1 MVVLEVIGVTAE
13 LSDMRYDVVVIG
25 GGPAGLNGALMLA
38 RSRRSV
44 VVIDD
49 GAPRNAPAAAVHGL
63 FARDGTPPAELYER
77 GRAEV
82 RSYGGEVAYGT
93 VVAVTRELDEL
104 VVELDDGRRVVA
116 RRVLAATGLVDQ
128 LPEISGLRAPWGRDV
143 VHCPYCHG
151 WEVRDRAIGVLATGP
166 MAMHQALLFRQLTD
180 DLTLFTHTAP
190 PLDEEDLAKLA
201 ARSIEVVN
209 GEVRGI
215 VTVNDRIVGVRLRD
229 GTVIAREVL
238 TVASRMV
245 PRAEFLASLGLRPI
259 AHPSGLGDYIPA
271 DPTGR
276 TDAPGVWVAGNVTD
290 LSAQVGAAA
299 AAGAATAA
307 QINADL
313 VEEDTQRALEVTSGR
328 GQVGV
333 PLK

>member
-1 MVVLEVIGVTAE
+1 
-13 LSDMRYDVVVIG
+13 
-25 GGPAGLNGALMLA
+25 
-38 RSRRSV
+38 
-44 VVIDD
+44 
-49 GAPRNAPAAAVHGL
+49 
-63 FARDGTPPAELYER
+63 
-77 GRAEV
+77 
-82 RSYGGEVAYGT
+82 
-93 VVAVTRELDEL
+93 
-104 VVELDDGRRVVA
+104 
-116 RRVLAATGLVDQ
+116 
-128 LPEISGLRAPWGRDV
+128 
-143 VHCPYCHG
+143 
-151 WEVRDRAIGVLATGP
+151 
-166 MAMHQALLFRQLTD
+166 
-180 DLTLFTHTAP
+180 
-190 PLDEEDLAKLA
+190 
-201 ARSIEVVN
+201 VVN